1 MGDLRMQNL
10 TRVLLAASLICF
22 SGAWNVWAQV
32 TPKPPPTAAAKKP
45 PAAPRQGIPIIIRG
59 AAEAKQVEAALVL
72 AISLTF
78 GGTQGGITQPSV
90 DVIDPA
96 TGNVIEPGFSK
107 LTGVSGIA
115 ATASGPVTLPFLAMY
130 RKKSEPLRVYFKLG
144 KGDLQLWWPAQ
155 AKPAT
160 KNQNNLVQLSDAW
173 LASST
178 EQPPSPDHPAGGLS
192 ISAPKPN
199 GPPLAFYLEFTEV
212 KTLMPG
218 PSVKAMGTE

>member
-1 MGDLRMQNL
+1 MKHLSRI
-10 TRVLLAASLICF
+10 LLAASLICF
-22 SGAWNVWAQV
+22 SGVLNSWGQIA
-32 TPKPPPTAAAKKP
+32 TKPQPAPAAKKP
-45 PAAPRQGIPIIIRG
+45 PEAPRQGIPIVIRG
-59 AAEAKQVEAALVL
+59 VTEAKQVEAALVL

-78 GGTQGGITQPSV
+78 GGAQGGITQPSV

-96 TGNVIEPGFSK
+96 TGNVIEHGFSK

-115 ATASGPVTLPFLAMY
+115 ATASGPVTLPFSAMY
-130 RKKSEPLRVYFKLG
+130 RKKGEPLRVYFKLG

-155 AKPAT
+155 PKPAT
-160 KNQNNLVQLSDAW
+160 KNQNTLVQLSNAW

-178 EQPPSPDHPAGGLS
+178 EQAPTPDHPAGGVA
-192 ISAPKPN
+192 ISAPKPD
-199 GPPLAFYLEFTEV
+199 GPPLAFYLDFTEV

>member
-1 MGDLRMQNL
+1 MKGL
-10 TRVLLAASLICF
+10 TRVLLAVSLICL

-32 TPKPPPTAAAKKP
+32 APKPRPESAVKKP
-45 PAAPRQGIPIIIRG
+45 PEAPRHGIPIMVRG
-59 AAEAKQVEAALVL
+59 ATEAKQVEASLVL

-96 TGNVIEPGFSK
+96 TGNVIEQGFSK
-107 LTGVSGIA
+107 LTGVSGMA
-115 ATASGPVTLPFLAMY
+115 ATASGPVTLPFSSMY
-130 RKKSEPLRVYFKLG
+130 RKKGEPLRVYFKLG

-155 AKPAT
+155 PKPAT
-160 KNQNNLVQLSDAW
+160 KNQNTLVQLSDAW

-178 EQPPSPDHPAGGLS
+178 EQAPTPDHPAGGLM

-199 GPPLAFYLEFTEV
+199 GPPLAFYLDFTEV